1 MAMDSPEAV
10 FRESADEA
18 AAGLINPGASSPPV
32 PGGASSATLTA
43 YSREASSSSSV
54 LEASKARS
62 AGGGERKPAAGRGG
76 GVWGRRIGRGRGRAI
91 GWTSSRLLEAGGRS
105 STRGVVV
112 AGEPVEWGSA
122 GSSAAAKSK
131 DECPSRWS
139 IIEVRGALAGG
150 GGERREVDS
159 STFCDCPPSRRND
172 HSYCSEKAP
181 GPPFALSGTITLR
194 SILVGSYR

>member
-1 MAMDSPEAV
+1 MARRALPLLGDPPLPRRGSDDRGSVRGHGLPRGGLP
-10 FRESADEA
+10 RER
-18 AAGLINPGASSPPV
+18 GRGGGGAHQ
-32 PGGASSATLTA
+32 PGGFLASRPRGGILG
-43 YSREASSSSSV
+43 YSYSVLPGGVVIVVCAGGLEGALGGGRREEASSW
-54 LEASKARS
+54 KR
-62 AGGGERKPAAGRGG
+62 G

-139 IIEVRGALAGG
+139 IIEVRGG
-150 GGERREVDS
+150 GGERREVET
-159 STFCDCPPSRRND
+159 STFCDCPPS
-172 HSYCSEKAP
+172 
-181 GPPFALSGTITLR
+181 
-194 SILVGSYR
+194 